1 MLRLR
6 NIPRLNG
13 WFTNCW
19 RPSRGIVPHVICCVT
34 MNAVTTVNQTTLSC
48 GIHDKSIVTPCAPSR
63 QRIGSRQESSA
74 QSEVKTKEARGLKGK
89 TLMAKYKCFGY
100 RCSCGE
106 KVTALRLPSGQQI
119 NNPLM
124 EIVVHCKNGHGRKI
138 KIEQIGELESW
149 EETQPSLSSSI
160 INMLALFRSLIDRT
174 RKGV

>member
-1 MLRLR
+1 
-6 NIPRLNG
+6 
-13 WFTNCW
+13 
-19 RPSRGIVPHVICCVT
+19 
-34 MNAVTTVNQTTLSC
+34 
-48 GIHDKSIVTPCAPSR
+48 
-63 QRIGSRQESSA
+63 
-74 QSEVKTKEARGLKGK
+74 
-89 TLMAKYKCFGY
+89 MAKYKCFGY

-160 INMLALFRSLIDRT
+160 INMLALFRSLIDRM